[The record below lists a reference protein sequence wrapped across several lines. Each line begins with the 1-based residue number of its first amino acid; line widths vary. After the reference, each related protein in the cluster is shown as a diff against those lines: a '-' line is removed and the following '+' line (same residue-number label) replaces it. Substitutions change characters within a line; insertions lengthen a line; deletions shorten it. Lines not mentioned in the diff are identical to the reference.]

1 MVSSSTSFCAA
12 GWSSDSILSSTENAS
27 SADSTLRNGSHNAS
41 VRQSP
46 GRRPRRSS
54 SRRPRSPPSSPLVYS
69 ILVEDKQVGRADYQV
84 LICRVK
90 QPKFF
95 KAKYWFCKPGNS
107 EANTDWEISTSCES
121 DRLETR
127 VYVAFYFLLN
137 MTSTIRILCS
147 RSVGLIWLFLF
158 IFWCLVFLHFLWK
171 NILFLDI
178 LGILC
183 DVNIRNMISLLVVM
197 LTSALASLLLSVLLF
212 ITTLM
217 FSLVTAWG
225 AEGRT
230 FTDSS
235 FMFSFFYWKHNFTYF
250 FVFVCFRKFK

>member
-1 MVSSSTSFCAA
+1 
-12 GWSSDSILSSTENAS
+12 
-27 SADSTLRNGSHNAS
+27 
-41 VRQSP
+41 
-46 GRRPRRSS
+46 
-54 SRRPRSPPSSPLVYS
+54 
-69 ILVEDKQVGRADYQV
+69 
-84 LICRVK
+84 
-90 QPKFF
+90 
-95 KAKYWFCKPGNS
+95 
-107 EANTDWEISTSCES
+107 
-121 DRLETR
+121 
-127 VYVAFYFLLN
+127 

-235 FMFSFFYWKHNFTYF
+235 FMFSFFYWKHNFTFLFLSVFVNLNKMFLDLKQKNISKWWDVKCLFLKCFLRWSWLEFTAHTLF
-250 FVFVCFRKFK
+250 FVLVHVKNWQR

>member
-1 MVSSSTSFCAA
+1 
-12 GWSSDSILSSTENAS
+12 
-27 SADSTLRNGSHNAS
+27 
-41 VRQSP
+41 
-46 GRRPRRSS
+46 
-54 SRRPRSPPSSPLVYS
+54 
-69 ILVEDKQVGRADYQV
+69 
-84 LICRVK
+84 
-90 QPKFF
+90 
-95 KAKYWFCKPGNS
+95 
-107 EANTDWEISTSCES
+107 
-121 DRLETR
+121 
-127 VYVAFYFLLN
+127 

-250 FVFVCFRKFK
+250 FFLSVFVNLNKMFLDLKQKNISKFVERCKMSVFEMFSEMKLIGVYGTHVVFCFLF